1 MKSEDNTEM
10 KPSRRNFLAA
20 AGGIAAGAGLVAAR
34 TVPARAQVAPSL
46 PEPNQQDQEPFYG
59 TYQAGITTPMQ
70 SALYFASFDLA
81 ATKRSDLI
89 GMLQAWTDAAAR
101 LTAGQPAEPGT
112 QNLADPPLDTGEALG
127 LNPQR
132 LTLTFGFGPDMFALN
147 GEDRY
152 GIAARRPAALV
163 DLPHFNGDE
172 LIAGQS
178 GGAICIQA
186 CANDPQVAFHA
197 VRQLARISYGAAT
210 LKWVQSGFSP
220 ANKTQGTPRN
230 LMGFKDGTMNPTAA
244 NVAPVIW
251 AGNEGPAWMR
261 NGSYMV
267 ARRIRIALEH
277 WDRMNV
283 AFQEQTFG
291 RAKLSGA
298 PLGGKAEFD
307 PPDFNATDADGNS
320 IIPDNAHIRLAAPV
334 NNDGVALLR
343 RSYSYNNG
351 SSFVAERWPPW
362 RQGIEY
368 DSGLFFQAY
377 QKDPRTAFIRL
388 FDKMSKIDALNQF
401 TTHVGSA
408 IFACPPGI
416 NQGEYIGQKLFEA

>member
-1 MKSEDNTEM
+1 MTSDDEQAV
-10 KPSRRNFLAA
+10 KPSRRNFLAG
-20 AGGIAAGAGLVAAR
+20 AGIAGAGLAAMR
-34 TVPARAQVAPSL
+34 PAAAVAQVAPSR
-46 PEPNQQDQEPFYG
+46 PTPAQANEEPFYG
-59 TYQAGITTPMQ
+59 IYQGGITTPMQ
-70 SALYFASFDLA
+70 SSLYFASFDLA
-81 ATKRSDLI
+81 ATSRSELI
-89 GMLQAWTDAAAR
+89 AMLQAWTAASAR
-101 LTAGQPAEPGT
+101 LTTGLAAEPGT
-112 QNLADPPLDTGEALG
+112 QNLADPPLDSGEAVG
-127 LNPQR
+127 LDPSR
-132 LTLTFGFGPDMFALN
+132 LTLTFGFGPDMFVLN

-152 GIAARRPAALV
+152 GIAHLRPAALV

-172 LIAGQS
+172 LIEGQS

-197 VRQLARISYGAAT
+197 VRQLARISYGAAS
-210 LKWVQSGFSP
+210 LKWVQSGFST

-244 NVAPVIW
+244 TVAPVVW
-251 AGNEGPAWMR
+251 VGNEGPAWMQ
-261 NGSYMV
+261 NGSFMV

-291 RAKLSGA
+291 RSKVSGA
-298 PLGGKAEFD
+298 ALGSAAEFD

-377 QKDPRTAFIRL
+377 QRDPRTAFVRL

-416 NQGEYIGQKLFEA
+416 KQGEYIGQKLFTA

>member
-1 MKSEDNTEM
+1 MTSDDEQAR
-10 KPSRRNFLAA
+10 PSRRNFLAG
-20 AGGIAAGAGLVAAR
+20 AGIAGAGLAALR
-34 TVPARAQVAPSL
+34 PAAAVAQVAPSR
-46 PEPNQQDQEPFYG
+46 PTPAQADEEPFYG
-59 TYQAGITTPMQ
+59 TYQGGITTPMQ
-70 SALYFASFDLA
+70 SSLYFASFDLA

-89 GMLQAWTDAAAR
+89 AMLAAWTAASAR
-101 LTAGQPAEPGT
+101 LTAGLPAEPGT
-112 QNLADPPLDTGEALG
+112 QNLADPPLDSGEAVG

-132 LTLTFGFGPDMFALN
+132 LTLTFGFGPDMFSLN
-147 GEDRY
+147 GDDRY
-152 GIAARRPAALV
+152 GIAAKRPAALV

-172 LIAGQS
+172 LIDGQS
-178 GGAICIQA
+178 NGAICIQA

-210 LKWVQSGFSP
+210 LKWVQSGFST

-230 LMGFKDGTMNPTAA
+230 LMGFKDGTMNPTSA
-244 NVAPVIW
+244 NVAPVVW
-251 AGNEGPAWMR
+251 AGAEGPAWMQ

-267 ARRIRIALEH
+267 ARRIRIGLEH

-291 RAKLSGA
+291 RTKHTGA
-298 PLGGKAEFD
+298 PLGSTAEFD
-307 PPDFNATDADGNS
+307 TPDFDATDADGNA

-334 NNDGVALLR
+334 NNNGATMLR

-351 SSFVAERWPPW
+351 ANFVAERWPPW
-362 RQGIEY
+362 KQGIEY
-368 DSGLFFQAY
+368 DSGLFFQSY
-377 QKDPRTAFIRL
+377 QQDPRIAFVKL
-388 FDKMSKIDALNQF
+388 FDRMSKIDALNQF

-416 NQGEYIGQKLFEA
+416 SKGQYIGQTLFAA